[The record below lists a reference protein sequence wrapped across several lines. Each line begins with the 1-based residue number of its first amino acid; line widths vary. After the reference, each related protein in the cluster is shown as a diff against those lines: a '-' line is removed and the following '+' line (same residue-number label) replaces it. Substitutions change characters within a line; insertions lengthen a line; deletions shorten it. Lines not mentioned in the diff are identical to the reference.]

1 MEEMPWE
8 LNSDLTKDRIVTIA
22 SLIAKKRGE
31 VIELHDEEILGD
43 TPRSLGMR
51 CYECCRTEIIRVA
64 KDPELGSWLS
74 ILTQEG
80 RFTFCMGDTPVRFSR
95 NDPKDLPNKKLVTS
109 IETQKQMDMF
119 TNESKPY
126 AEIRWFIVFD
136 TYFKNPADAVY
147 FVGYTETNE
156 IICQWQI
163 PLEDKVTLISEVNAP
178 LSQPVDVPVAPI
190 KLKRQPQQKDSTHDE
205 S

>member
-8 LNSDLTKDRIVTIA
+8 LNSDLTKDRIITIA
-22 SLIAKKRGE
+22 SLIAKKRSE

-109 IETQKQMDMF
+109 IETQKQMDWI
-119 TNESKPY
+119 NENQPY
-126 AEIRWFIVFD
+126 AEVRWFIVFD

-163 PLEDKVTLISEVNAP
+163 PLEDKVALISEVNAS
-178 LSQPVDVPVAPI
+178 LSQPIDVPVAPI

-205 S
+205 N